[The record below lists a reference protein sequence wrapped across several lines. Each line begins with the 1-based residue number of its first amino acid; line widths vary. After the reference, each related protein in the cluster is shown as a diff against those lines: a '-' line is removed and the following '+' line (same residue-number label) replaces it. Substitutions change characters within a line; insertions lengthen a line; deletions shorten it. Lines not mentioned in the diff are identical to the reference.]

1 MTLHTDGD
9 KLTAP
14 LRQDHDGNLIL
25 SIEEYRQH
33 LIHDHGYTEADFLP
47 PERPDNLAQWRALDA
62 KHEAARRAGTKAD
75 RERRQQEQ
83 RDNPPRKFTPEPDV
97 EAYFR
102 SAAAAVGLADVDEAW
117 ATASKLIPSPVT
129 ASDLEAI
136 GGALRAN
143 VEDRDWTVD
152 GVPLFP
158 TLPED
163 GSEVRIS
170 MEPDPDG
177 TPTLDVAQ
185 EQEAA
190 EGEPTSVLLGAAR
203 ILSWYA
209 LPITGIIVQ
218 TITARR
224 HPDLR
229 AYLTFMAA
237 WNAATTACRTI
248 ELHNQWQN
256 RQATR

>member
-1 MTLHTDGD
+1 MTLHSDGD

-14 LRQDHDGNLIL
+14 LRQDHDGNPIL

-33 LIHDHGYTEADFLP
+33 LIHDHGYTEANFLP
-47 PERPDNLAQWRALDA
+47 PERPDNLAKWRALDA
-62 KHEAARRAGTKAD
+62 KHEAARRSRHDNPVDARRNAEPVPD
-75 RERRQQEQ
+75 EERRVWEEG
-83 RDNPPRKFTPEPDV
+83 R
-97 EAYFR
+97 
-102 SAAAAVGLADVDEAW
+102 G
-117 ATASKLIPSPVT
+117 
-129 ASDLEAI
+129 
-136 GGALRAN
+136 
-143 VEDRDWTVD
+143 WTVD
-152 GVPLFP
+152 GAPLFP
-158 TLPED
+158 VLPED

-177 TPTLDVAQ
+177 VPTLDVAQ
-185 EQEAA
+185 EQEAL

-218 TITARR
+218 AITARR

-248 ELHNQWQN
+248 ELHNSWQN

>member
-14 LRQDHDGNLIL
+14 LRQDHDGNPIL
-25 SIEEYRQH
+25 SIGEYRQH
-33 LIHDHGYTEADFLP
+33 LIRDHGYTSDDFLP

-62 KHEAARRAGTKAD
+62 KHEAARRSPCYSAEEAKA
-75 RERRQQEQ
+75 RTSVSLQE
-83 RDNPPRKFTPEPDV
+83 T
-97 EAYFR
+97 
-102 SAAAAVGLADVDEAW
+102 AAALAGRSVGDQRVADLMAGAVEINAD
-117 ATASKLIPSPVT
+117 S
-129 ASDLEAI
+129 
-136 GGALRAN
+136 
-143 VEDRDWTVD
+143 
-152 GVPLFP
+152 LFP
-158 TLPED
+158 LLPED

-177 TPTLDVAQ
+177 TPTLDVE
-185 EQEAA
+185 EQATP

-218 TITARR
+218 AITARR
-224 HPDLR
+224 HPELR
-229 AYLTFMAA
+229 GWFLFAA
-237 WNAATTACRTI
+237 GAGILHTAARTI
-248 ELHNQWQN
+248 ELHNSWQN